1 MPETPQVVNLFT
13 KSDWAERLRSALKSK
28 QEVILIGVPAEP
40 ERAREIN
47 DLCQQAG
54 YSTPESLPESEW
66 SKYQVELNLTGLAA
80 KENPYEPNAVFV
92 ARPR

>member
-1 MPETPQVVNLFT
+1 MGETPLVVNLFT
-13 KSDWAERLRSALKSK
+13 KSDWAAKLKEALQTK
-28 QEVILIGVPAEP
+28 QDVILLGIPSEP

-47 DLCQQAG
+47 KLCEAAG

-66 SKYQVELNLTGLAA
+66 SKYQGELNLGGTAA
-80 KENPYEPNAVFV
+80 KEQGYAPNAISV